1 MVLNEE
7 YIEKLKKK
15 FDEYDKVKNEVINK
29 SIEITRLSKSIIYSL
44 IRDDKKSAEK
54 YIEEINKKVEEIK
67 GYLSKYPFLYPNISI
82 ALQEYAEAL
91 IFYHYLTENRIP
103 THEELGVDEVSY
115 INGLLDFTGELS
127 RKATEEMIK
136 DNLDFAIKVK
146 KVVEDIYLKMLYM
159 EFKNFDLRK
168 KVDYVASNLNWLN
181 EKIFYKTLFKG
192 SLKY

>member
-1 MVLNEE
+1 MVLNNE

-15 FDEYDKVKNEVINK
+15 FDEYDRVKNEAINK

-44 IRDDKKSAEK
+44 IRDDRKSAEK
-54 YIEEINKKVEEIK
+54 YMDEINKKVEEIK
-67 GYLSKYPFLYPNISI
+67 GYLSRYPFLYPNISM

-91 IFYHYLTENRIP
+91 IFYYYLTENRIP

-146 KVVEDIYLKMLYM
+146 KVIEDIYLKMLYM

-168 KVDYVASNLNWLN
+168 KVDYVANNLNWLN